1 MSSAGELILQH
12 SQNFVDNPKYI
23 SYTDKP
29 WARPYPP
36 IQNLS
41 LHSSIDY
48 DGISRATFDPA
59 FLPLGDDEKKRTS
72 ETAYPPNQRYWRLE
86 TESDIENWWNTEIS
100 SIVLA
105 AWARYP
111 MVVQTSHTNPLGE
124 LSISENVDSTYGV
137 YVGGQRVPIAIGE
150 MKRNLIN
157 PAQWQSGRLLL
168 PQQKLGRELRGQ
180 VAASRPSQLLNLTVV
195 SSGMLI
201 NTSVRI
207 FSAGM
212 ARRS

>member
-12 SQNFVDNPKYI
+12 SQNFVDNPKDI

-29 WARPYPP
+29 WARPHPL

-41 LHSSIDY
+41 LYSSIDY

-59 FLPLGDDEKKRTS
+59 FLPLGDDEDNPTS

-111 MVVQTSHTNPLGE
+111 MVV
-124 LSISENVDSTYGV
+124 
-137 YVGGQRVPIAIGE
+137 
-150 MKRNLIN
+150 
-157 PAQWQSGRLLL
+157 
-168 PQQKLGRELRGQ
+168 
-180 VAASRPSQLLNLTVV
+180 
-195 SSGMLI
+195 
-201 NTSVRI
+201 
-207 FSAGM
+207 
-212 ARRS
+212 